1 MAKQKKTDHLV
12 VTLKVKWDTD
22 GQRGLKLPKEVNVQ
36 FPFTP
41 EYYHKSFSELHDEA
55 NDIASDRI
63 GWCVNSSIIVQV
75 AIKKL

>member
-1 MAKQKKTDHLV
+1 MAKKTDHLV

-36 FPFTP
+36 FPYADAYNT
-41 EYYHKSFSELHDEA
+41 SLAELHNEA

-63 GWCVNSSIIVQV
+63 GFCVDSSYIVQV
-75 AIKKL
+75 TIKKL